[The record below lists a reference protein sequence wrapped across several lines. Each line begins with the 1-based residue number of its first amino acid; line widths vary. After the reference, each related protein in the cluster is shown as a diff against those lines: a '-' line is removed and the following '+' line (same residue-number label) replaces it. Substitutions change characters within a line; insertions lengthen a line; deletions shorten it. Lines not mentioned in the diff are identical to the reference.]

1 MTRRA
6 AAVALRSSSSSR
18 TMPGAGSRLA
28 VNRIVAVALAGHGT
42 DVHARGS
49 DAGREPNAMTSKE
62 VDLSDAYRVELRTV
76 DGGPTALGSAGPF
89 TLVADR
95 PVAGGGGGLG
105 FNGGQLL
112 YLAIAA
118 CYSND
123 LYREAA
129 TRGIALRRVAVT
141 VDGDFPGRGA
151 ASTPIVV
158 DVELDGD
165 APEADLRALLD
176 EVHAIAE
183 IPRSL
188 REGTEVELR
197 GRLVRGTTRS

>member
-1 MTRRA
+1 M
-6 AAVALRSSSSSR
+6 
-18 TMPGAGSRLA
+18 
-28 VNRIVAVALAGHGT
+28 
-42 DVHARGS
+42 
-49 DAGREPNAMTSKE
+49 
-62 VDLSDAYRVELRTV
+62 SDAYRVQLRTV

-95 PVAGGGGGLG
+95 PAAGGGGGLG

-129 TRGIALRRVAVT
+129 TRGITLRRVAVT

-151 ASTPIVV
+151 ASTAVAV
-158 DVELDGD
+158 DVELEGD
-165 APEADLRALLD
+165 APESELDALLD
-176 EVHAIAE
+176 EVDAIAE
-183 IPRSL
+183 IPRSI
-188 REGTEVELR
+188 RGTTPVELR
-197 GRLVRGTTRS
+197 TRMTRGR